1 MREDFLRPNEV
12 RISTKNGKYQT
23 DPHDPRPDLTEDSRL
38 WSKLLALAWD
48 SDGPDLF
55 FTLHG
60 FRCNSLRLIKGA
72 KGYVLRPEFDAR
84 SGWIDK
90 ADYEAARDK
99 DLMPHR
105 DEVARLLRGLGA

>member
-12 RISTKNGKYQT
+12 RYYTKTGRPEFQ
-23 DPHDPRPDLTEDSRL
+23 DPRPDLPEDTVL
-38 WSKLLALAWD
+38 WTKLLELAWD
-48 SDGPDLF
+48 SEAPDLF

-72 KGYVLRPEFDAR
+72 RGYVLRPEFDEH
-84 SGWIDK
+84 SGWEDK

-99 DLMPHR
+99 MLTPHR